1 MAPLLPL
8 KPSSPESKV
17 TGPLAIG
24 YAMPVLA
31 VHGSLQAVMVW
42 KALVLATASRLWHV
56 SAWPGWT
63 VRTPSRALASAGK
76 EKDWI
81 PIVRFCSGAPGNEN
95 GLPAPVGSPP

>member
-31 VHGSLQAVMVW
+31 VHGSLQAVIVW
-42 KALVLATASRLWHV
+42 KALVLATASRVWEG
-56 SAWPGWT
+56 SAWPGWIVGT
-63 VRTPSRALASAGK
+63 LRPALGSAWEGNDWVPVVRFGPGALGK
-76 EKDWI
+76 E
-81 PIVRFCSGAPGNEN
+81 N
-95 GLPAPVGSPP
+95 GFTAPVVSPP